1 MHATQPHSLF
11 GHIGIL
17 FSAVHTG
24 SFRSLPGTNFFWVQP
39 FRVHFVNK
47 PFDWLCKMKQCFCWC
62 WFRLAATSAYGHRPL
77 IRTQGNAH
85 NVHTPSCSL
94 RTEGKNYPVNTH
106 TPSWENISNPE
117 GPPPTIKPVQSSLAS
132 EDWLSHQPAG
142 HMIKQGDSDHSPL
155 GKLTQ
160 LKDC

>member
-1 MHATQPHSLF
+1 MPLSHIPYLATLE
-11 GHIGIL
+11 
-17 FSAVHTG
+17 FSSVQCTLVLSG
-24 SFRSLPGTNFFWVQP
+24 LYQGPISWVQP
-39 FRVHFVNK
+39 FPVHFVNK

-62 WFRLAATSAYGHRPL
+62 WFRLVATSAYGHRPL

-94 RTEGKNYPVNTH
+94 RTDGKNYPVNTH

-142 HMIKQGDSDHSPL
+142 HMIKQEDSDHSPL